1 MPPIPYA
8 VTVLF
13 CTLVAL
19 AAYASS
25 LACGFVFDDRL
36 AILDNADLQL
46 HTPVSELFVHDFW
59 GKPLVKE
66 DSHKSY
72 RPLTI
77 LSFRAHT
84 WLSSGGTPRAG
95 RASRDLNATPFHATN
110 AVLHA
115 AVTAC
120 VSTLAAFAWPA
131 RRGRARVALL
141 SGLLFAV
148 HPVHVEAVTGVVGR
162 AELLCAL
169 ACFGGARA
177 YAALGRASAPT
188 PALALALGV
197 VACFAVAVLCKE
209 TGVTLLGVL
218 GAHEIAV
225 VLPARGLRHGLLG
238 TIGRSCV
245 LGACA
250 VGYAALRLH
259 LMRPPGAPVSFAAA
273 SLATSGLIRRAE
285 NPLAFVPGRLAWALS
300 VCRVQLEYVRLLLWP
315 ATLSIE
321 YSFDC
326 VPMADEASLVEL
338 SNAVPVLLVTGAL
351 LGMGSLLWRACFQV
365 HARHTLVAAA
375 WLLMPWVP
383 ISHVPL
389 RLGTL
394 VAERTLYLPS
404 VGAVLLLVNALRPTA
419 HRSRRRRASPSAP
432 PSAAP
437 PAAAPPAS
445 PAAPFTRLERVRR
458 AMWGRSGA
466 PLIGLII
473 GALAART
480 LRRTLDW
487 RTDETA
493 FEAAILACPRSAKLH
508 QQMCTLRTQQRRFDE
523 AAVHCAA
530 SEEIDPLFCDV
541 HKSKGYL
548 AIGRDDV
555 GGAIE
560 AFNTSLT
567 CVYTNLHAYKV
578 LLTVY
583 DLLHARDPRNG
594 SLYEQMGRTQA
605 TVGNRP
611 YALAL
616 LREAAALHLRKKEP
630 EKALAAT
637 ERGRELLLLAD
648 QGDGASASG
657 GDGVSAGAGGVL
669 EAAEL
674 RAKDAAAVSDEEPTR
689 REACALEY
697 WHAQALK
704 GTGRL
709 AEARDAFTRAMP
721 CPAHPALALAAETE
735 ARRLRRPLGTALA
748 RKAKAPRRAT
758 ASVPELDQA
767 SSRAASSSHAAARD
781 RRLAAERSLAASPPS
796 SPALPHAPDTTP
808 HALPH
813 VPLSPPRVLLLT
825 FHGGVA
831 ASVRWAAQELGW
843 ILSTPDLD
851 EEGWLAGCEAR
862 GHEGRRRQGDE
873 GRTNGSSEG
882 GDAGQGGGGGWSE
895 HQQPS
900 SRYRFDQGRAQC
912 LWRRNQ
918 WAARLAPYDL
928 VIVGDTAPLAWP
940 LLDAGWPQTSSGAA
954 AAGAVSGASPSDTPP
969 PARRPKLL
977 LWVCNRFDYGAV
989 GDEAWYAAVRS
1000 VRDSAAVT
1008 VVSSTHFEWW
1018 YATHVRAVDFPSPA
1032 VLRPIGLM
1040 SPDEP
1045 APHDPVPASV
1055 DRPASLFVLPKV
1067 NEARLGLAAALA
1079 ARGLPVW
1086 TSGVWPDAMQQWGG
1100 PMAVRTFRA
1109 VVHVPYAPTT
1119 FALFEHAQAGLITF
1133 IPTPRL
1139 LVHLYQTRGLFFQST
1154 RHDFVTTGAGTEE
1167 LTEAMLGATEWYSA
1181 ANDACFVQFDSL
1193 DDLEAQLRT
1202 IDLDQRRH
1210 RLQLWAHAHTNTT
1223 RARWRMLDRFLLR
1236 TGADAVDLP
1245 IELRQA

>member
-1 MPPIPYA
+1 
-8 VTVLF
+8 
-13 CTLVAL
+13 
-19 AAYASS
+19 
-25 LACGFVFDDRL
+25 
-36 AILDNADLQL
+36 
-46 HTPVSELFVHDFW
+46 
-59 GKPLVKE
+59 
-66 DSHKSY
+66 
-72 RPLTI
+72 
-77 LSFRAHT
+77 
-84 WLSSGGTPRAG
+84 
-95 RASRDLNATPFHATN
+95 
-110 AVLHA
+110 
-115 AVTAC
+115 
-120 VSTLAAFAWPA
+120 
-131 RRGRARVALL
+131 
-141 SGLLFAV
+141 
-148 HPVHVEAVTGVVGR
+148 
-162 AELLCAL
+162 
-169 ACFGGARA
+169 
-177 YAALGRASAPT
+177 
-188 PALALALGV
+188 
-197 VACFAVAVLCKE
+197 
-209 TGVTLLGVL
+209 
-218 GAHEIAV
+218 
-225 VLPARGLRHGLLG
+225 
-238 TIGRSCV
+238 
-245 LGACA
+245 
-250 VGYAALRLH
+250 
-259 LMRPPGAPVSFAAA
+259 
-273 SLATSGLIRRAE
+273 
-285 NPLAFVPGRLAWALS
+285 
-300 VCRVQLEYVRLLLWP
+300 
-315 ATLSIE
+315 
-321 YSFDC
+321 
-326 VPMADEASLVEL
+326 
-338 SNAVPVLLVTGAL
+338 
-351 LGMGSLLWRACFQV
+351 
-365 HARHTLVAAA
+365 
-375 WLLMPWVP
+375 
-383 ISHVPL
+383 
-389 RLGTL
+389 
-394 VAERTLYLPS
+394 
-404 VGAVLLLVNALRPTA
+404 
-419 HRSRRRRASPSAP
+419 
-432 PSAAP
+432 
-437 PAAAPPAS
+437 
-445 PAAPFTRLERVRR
+445 
-458 AMWGRSGA
+458 MWGRSGA

-657 GDGVSAGAGGVL
+657 GDGVSAGAGDVL

-735 ARRLRRPLGTALA
+735 ARRLRRPLGTARA
-748 RKAKAPRRAT
+748 RKAEAPRRAT
-758 ASVPELDQA
+758 ASVPEIDQA

-831 ASVRWAAQELGW
+831 ASVRWAAQELG
-843 ILSTPDLD
+843 
-851 EEGWLAGCEAR
+851 
-862 GHEGRRRQGDE
+862 
-873 GRTNGSSEG
+873 
-882 GDAGQGGGGGWSE
+882 
-895 HQQPS
+895 
-900 SRYRFDQGRAQC
+900 
-912 LWRRNQ
+912 
-918 WAARLAPYDL
+918 
-928 VIVGDTAPLAWP
+928 
-940 LLDAGWPQTSSGAA
+940 
-954 AAGAVSGASPSDTPP
+954 
-969 PARRPKLL
+969 
-977 LWVCNRFDYGAV
+977 FDYGAV
-989 GDEAWYAAVRS
+989 GDVAWYAAVRS

-1100 PMAVRTFRA
+1100 PKAVRTFRA